1 MEEVSIVLVTAGS
14 EEEAAGIGRALVEE
28 KLAACANIVPSI
40 RSIYRWKGEIHD
52 EQECLL
58 IIKTRSPLFAPLK
71 DRVRALHSYETPEI
85 IAFPV
90 EQGLPDYIAWVI
102 GETA

>member
-14 EEEAAGIGRALVEE
+14 EEEAAAIGRTVVEE
-28 KLAACANIVPSI
+28 RLAACANIVPSI
-40 RSIYRWKGEIHD
+40 RSIYRWKGKVHD

-58 IIKTRSPLFAPLK
+58 IMKTRTPLFASLR